1 MLQRVHQLTT
11 PTRTK
16 RETLAGEAGTAL
28 IEAALSISVLLV
40 FMFGVIQVS
49 LALYSYH
56 FISDVAREATRYAIV
71 RGSTWK
77 TPCDTGD
84 GSGYASAGCVANQ
97 NDVKNYVQS
106 IEFPGISSSNLTA
119 TPTWAAWFGGTSCA
133 SCNATGN
140 VVQVQ
145 VTYTFPFSV
154 PFLPKRDF
162 TMSSTSEMV
171 ISQ

>member
-1 MLQRVHQLTT
+1 
-11 PTRTK
+11 
-16 RETLAGEAGTAL
+16 
-28 IEAALSISVLLV
+28 
-40 FMFGVIQVS
+40 MFGVIQVS

-77 TPCDTGD
+77 NACDSGD
-84 GSGYASAGCVANQ
+84 GSGYASAGCTANPA
-97 NDVKNYVQS
+97 DVQKYVQS

-119 TPTWAAWFGGTSCA
+119 TPTWTATFGGTSC
-133 SCNATGN
+133 SPCNKTGD

-145 VTYTFPFSV
+145 VQYTFPFSV
-154 PFLPKRDF
+154 PFLPKRTF